1 MSFDSYALINLK
13 LQLPPPLPHGNQQAF
28 DCHLCL
34 WVRYLN
40 LAGWD
45 GAFELGGSSLQDNT
59 QVYRGFKGKESAFV
73 SEWFRKTIFIFECLQ
88 WKT

>member
-1 MSFDSYALINLK
+1 MKYGFLIVTSCSPKIELLMSFDSYALINLK

-45 GAFELGGSSLQDNT
+45 GAFELGGSSLQHNT
-59 QVYRGFKGKESAFV
+59 QV
-73 SEWFRKTIFIFECLQ
+73 
-88 WKT
+88 